1 MECPCSFFIV
11 LLAQVVNRDIRVGLA
26 HYNIRILFPSVC
38 QQPSSKCISDLK
50 DRLSQ
55 AYHLATEAA
64 QKAREKQK
72 EGYNI
77 RIRGAVIKPGDRV
90 LVKIV
95 SFDGKLISLF
105 LLFPSFL
112 GCFCG

>member
-1 MECPCSFFIV
+1 MECPCSSFIV

-38 QQPSSKCISDLK
+38 QLMFAIVEEQQPSSKCISDLK

-72 EGYNI
+72 EGYMTSELE
-77 RIRGAVIKPGDRV
+77 AQ
-90 LVKIV
+90 
-95 SFDGKLISLF
+95 S
-105 LLFPSFL
+105 
-112 GCFCG
+112 